1 MKEETIQPTA
11 IECIKTAI
19 LQSQYIA
26 AKEVNRVQLSLY
38 FAIGRYI
45 SENTRTHF
53 WGTGALAY
61 ISEQLQRE
69 LPGLRGFSETNLR
82 SMRTFYEE
90 WKNTLF
96 CKSVDYNSADASADL
111 DTPNSSL
118 VSDELANINTSINI
132 NELDIL
138 LSSIRYSQVPN
149 YKEWFVEAFLN
160 IGFSHHKLILTTVK
174 DLEERIFYIELSIKE
189 QLSFR
194 ALQKAIKSDEFHHRG
209 ALPNNFVQ
217 TLPSAQQALKA
228 VSMFKDSYL
237 LDFINVEELGVR
249 DIEDI
254 DERVVE
260 QQIVQNVKKFIM
272 AFGYDFAFLGN
283 QFRVEA
289 LGHTHIID
297 LLFYHRELAC
307 LVAIE
312 LKTGDFKTAYLGQMN
327 GYLTVL
333 DDFVRKPNENPSIGI
348 ILCREA
354 DQPYVQYI
362 VRNYD
367 KPMGVATF
375 KTADEMPEKLRK
387 TLPPIEELKKLL

>member
-96 CKSVDYNSADASADL
+96 CISVDYKSADASADL
-111 DTPNSSL
+111 DTPKSS
-118 VSDELANINTSINI
+118 VATDDLAVTNTSIKI
-132 NELDIL
+132 EELEQL

>member
-82 SMRTFYEE
+82 SIRTFYEE

-96 CKSVDYNSADASADL
+96 CKSVDYKSADASPDL

>member
-69 LPGLRGFSETNLR
+69 LPGLRGFSETNLKM
-82 SMRTFYEE
+82 MRIFYEE
-90 WKNTLF
+90 WQNTLF
-96 CKSVDYNSADASADL
+96 CKSTDY
-111 DTPNSSL
+111 NSSL

-160 IGFSHHKLILTTVK
+160 LSFTHHKYLLAMVK
-174 DLEERIFYIELSIKE
+174 EPDERIFYVELAIKE
-189 QLSFR
+189 KLSVR

-209 ALPNNFVQ
+209 VLPNNFIQ
-217 TLPSAQQALKA
+217 TLPSAQQALKT

-249 DIEDI
+249 DVEDI

-260 QQIVQNVKKFIM
+260 QQIVQNVKQFIM

-348 ILCREA
+348 ILCRKA

>member
-96 CKSVDYNSADASADL
+96 CKSVGYKSADASADL